1 MNIVLGI
8 MVFAVLAVL
17 IGLGSFVERGVTR
30 HNRKVK

>member
-17 IGLGSFVERGVTR
+17 IGLGSFVERGVTGR
-30 HNRKVK
+30 NRKVK